1 MDLSAILVQEID
13 SDIPQPVL
21 IEPQTGRLIGAE
33 RATRDYRDFVT
44 LGDQLIN
51 CRGSTGS
58 LLIRQQHLGIVALYH
73 KALELIIIKIE
84 GFIQIEV
91 SYLLVRNVLTAH
103 LDSKPRETSRG
114 LTKAVIIINVNLHH
128 DHLYSKGE
136 AVMRGLPS
144 FS

>member
-1 MDLSAILVQEID
+1 M
-13 SDIPQPVL
+13 
-21 IEPQTGRLIGAE
+21 EP
-33 RATRDYRDFVT
+33 
-44 LGDQLIN
+44 
-51 CRGSTGS
+51 
-58 LLIRQQHLGIVALYH
+58 
-73 KALELIIIKIE
+73 IIKIE

-91 SYLLVRNVLTAH
+91 SYLLIRNVLTEH

-128 DHLYSKGE
+128 DQLYSKGE